1 MRRYT
6 YAANIFINPEGTID
20 IMSISLDS
28 QSLFFASSLT
38 FWVRF
43 SSFFLIS
50 YDSLELHF
58 IMEVHIL
65 TLSSFMYISL
75 HMFDNSC
82 NRYLQWKTG
91 IFYDF
96 ISFFFSLG
104 GKITGS
110 SHFIFNKTMF

>member
-1 MRRYT
+1 M
-6 YAANIFINPEGTID
+6 
-20 IMSISLDS
+20 
-28 QSLFFASSLT
+28 
-38 FWVRF
+38 
-43 SSFFLIS
+43 

-58 IMEVHIL
+58 IMEDLIL
-65 TLSSFMYISL
+65 SLSSFMYISL

>member
-1 MRRYT
+1 M
-6 YAANIFINPEGTID
+6 
-20 IMSISLDS
+20 
-28 QSLFFASSLT
+28 
-38 FWVRF
+38 
-43 SSFFLIS
+43 

-82 NRYLQWKTG
+82 NRYLQWKTR

>member
-1 MRRYT
+1 M
-6 YAANIFINPEGTID
+6 
-20 IMSISLDS
+20 
-28 QSLFFASSLT
+28 
-38 FWVRF
+38 
-43 SSFFLIS
+43 

-110 SHFIFNKTMF
+110 SHYFIIKSGRLQAKSPANAGFSIFFYSSSALKFI